1 MITATD
7 IYLWGLLGKVE
18 VLTTLVA
25 VFSGFATAIAVF
37 TAFVV
42 EDERAE
48 PWIPRAASVFVV
60 AVLLAVFVPSKQ
72 TFAAMYVLPALAK
85 SEAVQKDLPEVY
97 GMAVDF
103 VKKQLTNSK

>member
-18 VLTTLVA
+18 VLTALVA
-25 VFSGFATAIAVF
+25 VFSGCATAIAVF
-37 TAFVV
+37 IAVFI
-42 EDERAE
+42 EDKRAE

-60 AVLLAVFVPSKQ
+60 AVLLAVFAPSKQ

>member
-7 IYLWGLLGKVE
+7 IYLWGLLGKAE

-25 VFSGFATAIAVF
+25 VFSGFATAI

-42 EDERAE
+42 EDERAK

-60 AVLLAVFVPSKQ
+60 AILLAVFVPSKQ